1 MPLLKGVVKSVS
13 FGERMRFARC
23 MVNAVNCAMVSV
35 GAVWMFGGLPA
46 GAKKAQAGAA
56 RFLSSTRYFE

>member
-35 GAVWMFGGLPA
+35 GAVWMFGGLPT
-46 GAKKAQAGAA
+46 GGEEGAA
-56 RFLSSTRYFE
+56 WRSSPFIFNPPF

>member
-23 MVNAVNCAMVSV
+23 MVNTVNCAMVSI
-35 GAVWMFGGLPA
+35 GAMWMFGSLPA
-46 GAKKAQAGAA
+46 GDEEGTGW
-56 RFLSSTRYFE
+56 LSSLFIFNPPF

>member
-1 MPLLKGVVKSVS
+1 MS

-35 GAVWMFGGLPA
+35 GAVWMFGGLSA
-46 GAKKAQAGAA
+46 GGEEGAGW
-56 RFLSSTRYFE
+56 RSSLFIFNPPF